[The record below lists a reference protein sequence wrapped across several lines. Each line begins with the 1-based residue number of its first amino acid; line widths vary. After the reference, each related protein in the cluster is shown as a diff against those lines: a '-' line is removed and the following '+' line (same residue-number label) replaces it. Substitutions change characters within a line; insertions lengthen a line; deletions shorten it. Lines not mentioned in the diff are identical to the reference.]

1 MSINAN
7 WLIMIAWKR
16 AGMRRSAFQ
25 LEMAALLAPVSFITP
40 LFPPSALTTSATELI
55 LCMGEWYMSVFLKR
69 EALK

>member
-1 MSINAN
+1 VSINAN

-40 LFPPSALTTSATELI
+40 LFPPSVRTTSVTELI
-55 LCMGEWYMSVFLKR
+55 LCMGMVYVSIS
-69 EALK
+69 